1 MLVLESHIGSSR
13 DTSFVTLIH
22 KETGGKGVDIILNSL
37 SEEMQLSS
45 LKCLA
50 YGGAFLEIGK
60 YDLVENNTLRLEL
73 LKKNAAF
80 HGVFLDMIF
89 SCDPRTRKT
98 VMDMIANGISNG
110 SVKPLR
116 RTCFGENDVEQA
128 YRFMAGGK
136 HIGKVLLKIREEE
149 PAVSNSVPTEK
160 CVSAL
165 PRLEDLSPYTVCVT

>member
-1 MLVLESHIGSSR
+1 MILESHIGNSR
-13 DTSFVTLIH
+13 DTTFVSLIY
-22 KETGGKGVDIILNSL
+22 KETGGKGVDIVLNSL
-37 SEEMQLSS
+37 SEEMQLAS
-45 LKCLA
+45 LQCLA

-116 RTCFGENDVEQA
+116 RTCFGENDVEEA
-128 YRFMAGGK
+128 YRYMAAGK

-149 PAVSNSVPTEK
+149 PRLLHSAPSEK
-160 CVSAL
+160 CISAL
-165 PRLEDLSPYTVCVT
+165 PR